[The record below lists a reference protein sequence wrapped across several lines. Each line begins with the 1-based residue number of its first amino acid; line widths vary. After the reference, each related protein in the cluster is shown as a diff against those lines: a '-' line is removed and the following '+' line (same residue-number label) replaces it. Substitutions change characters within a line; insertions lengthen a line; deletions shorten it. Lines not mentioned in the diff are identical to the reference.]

1 MCRFVVEKDRS
12 SICDKTYLLKML
24 PEFYQNH
31 LKSQLSTAEFI
42 FLKILLNLLQLIKK
56 VNLERLANALPLAIK
71 FESRRK
77 RIQRF
82 LSLPNLTIDKIWFPL
97 VTTWLETYFTKE
109 SLIYVAIDRTNW
121 SCINLLM
128 ISVVW
133 DKRSFPI
140 YFELLP
146 KLGSSNI
153 SEQQKALAQVMP
165 LFQNY
170 QACVL
175 GDREFC
181 SVKLARYLQSQGV
194 YFCLRLRK
202 NEFIEVE
209 KDIWVELNNLGLTPG
224 TSYFIKGIKVT
235 KTKGFI
241 SFNVACKW
249 KRKLLGVSPK
259 EGWFILTNLSN
270 LEDAIAAYKRRFNI
284 EEMFRDFKKGGYNL
298 EDTHL
303 QGQRLIS
310 LIILIAIAYTSA
322 TIQGQQIKRK
332 GLQKYIARVKEYAR
346 NERRHSSFYI
356 GLYGQTWL
364 NFKQLCLEL
373 VTELMKLNRNKL
385 KYYQRGL
392 RAMKLI
398 ESIF

>member
-1 MCRFVVEKDRS
+1 M
-12 SICDKTYLLKML
+12 M

-31 LKSQLSTAEFI
+31 LKSQLTVAEFI
-42 FLKILLNLLQLIKK
+42 FLKILINLLQSIKK
-56 VNLERLANALPLAIK
+56 VNLEKLANVLPMAIK
-71 FESRRK
+71 FESRRR

-82 LSLPNLTIDKIWFPL
+82 LSLPNLTIEKIWFPL
-97 VTTWLETYFTKE
+97 VTNWLETYFTTK

-121 SCINLLM
+121 SYINLLM

-133 DKRSFPI
+133 EKRSFPI

-146 KLGSSNI
+146 KRGSSNI
-153 SEQQKALAQVMP
+153 SEQQNALSQVMP

-170 QACVL
+170 QICVL

-181 SVKLARYLQSQGV
+181 SVQLARYLQAQGV
-194 YFCLRLRK
+194 YFCLRLKK

-209 KDIWVELNNLGLTPG
+209 KDIWIELNKLGLTPG
-224 TSYFIKGIKVT
+224 TSLFIKGVKVT

-259 EGWFILTNLSN
+259 EGWFILTNLSS
-270 LEDAIAAYKRRFNI
+270 LEAAIAAYKRRFDI
-284 EEMFRDFKKGGYNL
+284 EEMFRDFKKGGYHL
-298 EDTHL
+298 EDTNVE
-303 QGQRLIS
+303 GKRLIS
-310 LIILIAIAYTSA
+310 LILLIAIAYTSA
-322 TIQGQQIKRK
+322 TIQGQKIKRQ
-332 GLQKYIARVKEYAR
+332 GLQMYIARVKEQGR
-346 NERRHSSFYI
+346 NQRRHSSFYI

-364 NFKQLCLEL
+364 NFKQICMEL
-373 VTELMKLNRNKL
+373 VTELMKINRNKL

-398 ESIF
+398 ESTF